1 MMPNDKFSSMKR
13 QATLSLLA
21 GGILLLSGCGKESG
35 RLYTLGI
42 FQITDS
48 PTLATLRKSFIQ
60 ALAEAGYRDGINIRL
75 EVRNAMGDVT
85 EAQRIA
91 REFVDTKVDAI
102 VALSTPC
109 LQAALM
115 STQKTPI
122 IYSAVAN
129 PGLLESRGSGESRF
143 RNATGVTS
151 MGPVR
156 EMLAL
161 IREVMPGAR
170 RIGILWTPAEL
181 NSEHYLGVARQ
192 SAGSFGFEI
201 VAVPVANGN
210 EVLLSAQMLLNQ
222 KVDAIFPISD
232 NTITSAFESVGRVAG
247 ENGVPL
253 FAGILVGARLGA
265 SAALGWDFDEMGRM
279 TAAIALRVK
288 NGETPAGIPPVA
300 MTRSR
305 LFINL
310 AAARRQGLSF
320 SEAVLGRA
328 DEVLNEDPLTPPAG
342 GAAPAVTESPGI

>member
-1 MMPNDKFSSMKR
+1 MKHK
-13 QATLSLLA
+13 TVLVLLA
-21 GGILLLSGCGKESG
+21 ALILAGCPTKSE
-35 RLYTLGI
+35 RLYTFGV

-60 ALAEAGYRDGINIRL
+60 TLAEAGYRDGLNIRL

-91 REFVDTKVDAI
+91 QEFVREEVDAI

-115 STQKTPI
+115 ATQKIPI

-129 PGLLESRGSGESRF
+129 PGLLESRGSGQRVSH
-143 RNATGVTS
+143 NATGVTS
-151 MGPVR
+151 MGPIR

-161 IREVMPGAR
+161 VREVMPGAG
-170 RIGILWTPAEL
+170 RIGTLWTPAEL
-181 NSEHYLGVARQ
+181 NSEYYLQVAREG
-192 SAGSFGFEI
+192 SAELGFEI

-222 KVDAIFPISD
+222 KIDAIFPMSD
-232 NTITSAFESVGRVAG
+232 NTITAAFESVGRVAE
-247 ENGVPL
+247 ENGIPL

-265 SAALGWDFDEMGRM
+265 SAALGWDFDEMGRT

-288 NGETPAGIPPVA
+288 NGEDPDRISPVA
-300 MTRSR
+300 MTRPR

-320 SEAVLGRA
+320 PDAVINRA
-328 DEVLNEDPLTPPAG
+328 DEVLNEDPLTQAAG
-342 GAAPAVTESPGI
+342 NPGPETQASSEK